1 MHVYTLEGLEI
12 FPSCLSLLCRHI
24 RVVVFDGGRFES
36 DILEAVGGF
45 TRPEGPGEERT
56 AKVEKLQ
63 VPCHSPGAVSRA
75 FSAIQSFKVQKS
87 SSQPVN
93 LLQSLDTYVVYL
105 KSGGRDSTN
114 HKGSKTC

>member
-36 DILEAVGGF
+36 DILGAAGGF

-56 AKVEKLQ
+56 VEVEKLQ
-63 VPCHSPGAVSRA
+63 VPCQSPGAVSRA

-93 LLQSLDTYVVYL
+93 LLPSLDTYVVYL
-105 KSGGRDSTN
+105 KSGG
-114 HKGSKTC
+114 KGQH

>member
-36 DILEAVGGF
+36 DILGAVGGF

-56 AKVEKLQ
+56 VEVEKLQ
-63 VPCHSPGAVSRA
+63 VPCQSPGAVSRA

-93 LLQSLDTYVVYL
+93 LLPSLDTYVVYL
-105 KSGGRDSTN
+105 KSGGEGQ
-114 HKGSKTC
+114 H